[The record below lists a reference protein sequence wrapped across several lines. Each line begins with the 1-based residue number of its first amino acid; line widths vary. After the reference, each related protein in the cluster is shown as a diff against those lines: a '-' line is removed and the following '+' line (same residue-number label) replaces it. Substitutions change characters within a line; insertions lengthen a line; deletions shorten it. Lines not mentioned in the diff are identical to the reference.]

1 MIRRVCTTAINFPCI
16 KTLQIT
22 MSFLLEDCLILLI
35 SPLKQNSA
43 QVTIVEKPQIQK
55 LKLEI
60 APL

>member
-1 MIRRVCTTAINFPCI
+1 
-16 KTLQIT
+16 

-35 SPLKQNSA
+35 SLLKQNSA